1 MGRLALI
8 DALKAVC
15 SQLIVL
21 HHLAFYGPMSD
32 YTQQLFPGLIEW
44 LSQHARIVVQVFLVV
59 AGFLAAR
66 SLAPDGRLRSS
77 QPLALLRRRY
87 LRTALPLIAA
97 VLFSVVG
104 AEMAR
109 HWMAH
114 DSIPAR
120 PELFQFLAHALLVQS
135 LLDVDSLSAGVWY
148 VAIDFQLFA
157 LLVLLLWLA
166 RAGNGGPGTVLGLTV
181 LGVMLSVYH
190 FNRDSDW
197 DAWATYFFGAYGMGA
212 IAWWL
217 GSQCEAGR
225 ARLGLLLLVVLV
237 GVALWLDCRT
247 RLTLAL
253 ATALLL
259 AFSLRGGWLQRWP
272 AGPGWV
278 YFSDISYAVFLL
290 NFPVAL
296 VVNAVFTRFAA
307 PDPWVQTAGL
317 ILAWLACNV
326 AGAAFH
332 RWVELPL
339 GRIGAGHSR

>member
-1 MGRLALI
+1 MALI

-32 YTQQLFPGLIEW
+32 YAQQFFPGLIDW

-66 SLAPDGRLRSS
+66 SLAPDGRLRSP
-77 QPLALLRRRY
+77 QPLALLRKRY

-97 VLFSVVG
+97 VLLGVAG
-104 AEMAR
+104 AEVAR
-109 HWMAH
+109 RWMVH

-120 PELFQFLAHALLVQS
+120 PELFQFLAHALLVHS
-135 LLDVDSLSAGVWY
+135 LLDVESLSAGVWY

-157 LLVLLLWLA
+157 LLLLLLWLG
-166 RAGNGGPGTVLGLTV
+166 RAGNAGLRVALGLTA
-181 LGVMLSVYH
+181 LGILLSVYH
-190 FNRDSDW
+190 FNRDSRW
-197 DAWATYFFGAYGMGA
+197 DAWGIYFFGAYGMGA

-217 GSQCEAGR
+217 GSQCDAAR
-225 ARLGLLLLVVLV
+225 ARLGLLLVAVLV
-237 GVALWLDCRT
+237 AVALWLDFRT
-247 RLTLAL
+247 RLALAL
-253 ATALLL
+253 LTALLL
-259 AFSLRGGWLQRWP
+259 ALSLRSGWLQRWP
-272 AGPGWV
+272 AGSGWA
-278 YFSDISYAVFLL
+278 YFSDISYAVFLV

-296 VVNAVFTRFAA
+296 VVNAAFTRWAA

-317 ILAWLACNV
+317 ILAWLACNL

-339 GRIGAGHSR
+339 ARIGASRSR

>member
-1 MGRLALI
+1 VGRMALI
-8 DALKAVC
+8 DALKSVC

-32 YTQQLFPGLIEW
+32 YTQQLFPWLIEW
-44 LSQHARIVVQVFLVV
+44 LSQHARIVVQVFLVM

-66 SLAPDGRLRSS
+66 SLAPDGRLRSP
-77 QPLALLRRRY
+77 QPLALLRKRY

-97 VLFSVVG
+97 VLLGVAG
-104 AEMAR
+104 AEVAR
-109 HWMAH
+109 HWMVH

-120 PELFQFLAHALLVQS
+120 PELLQLLAHALLVQS

-157 LLVLLLWLA
+157 LLLLLLWLA
-166 RAGNGGPGTVLGLTV
+166 RAGSGGLRAA
-181 LGVMLSVYH
+181 LGVTAIGVLLSVYH
-190 FNRDSDW
+190 FNRDSHW
-197 DAWATYFFGAYGMGA
+197 DVWAIYFFGAYGMGA

-217 GSQCEAGR
+217 GSQRDAAR
-225 ARLGLLLLVVLV
+225 ARLGLLLLAVLV
-237 GVALWLDCRT
+237 AVALWLDFRT
-247 RLTLAL
+247 RLALAL

-259 AFSLRGGWLQRWP
+259 ALSLRGGWLQRWP
-272 AGPGWV
+272 AGHGWA

-296 VVNAVFTRFAA
+296 VVNAAFRRFAA

-317 ILAWLACNV
+317 VLAWMACNV

-332 RWVELPL
+332 RWVEVPL
-339 GRIGAGHSR
+339 GRIGAGRVR